1 MKSPFPIASLIPQ
14 RARGF
19 TLIEVMI
26 VLAIL
31 GVLLAVALPSYTSYV
46 ARANRADARGQML
59 QVAQF
64 MQRFYAANDRFDQDR
79 APTPNTNAG
88 GERVPASL
96 MRSPADGTQLY
107 QLTVLATQTA
117 YTVTAV
123 PLAGSKM
130 ANDACGAMT
139 LTSSG
144 VRGVTGGTLSRDEC
158 WK

>member
-1 MKSPFPIASLIPQ
+1 MKCPFPIASLIPR

-64 MQRFYAANDRFDQDR
+64 MQRFYAANDRFDRDR
-79 APTPNTNAG
+79 ANQENDD
-88 GERVPASL
+88 GERVPANL

-107 QLTVLATQTA
+107 QLTVAATQVA
-117 YTVTAV
+117 YTITAV
-123 PLAGSKM
+123 PLAGTKM
-130 ANDACGAMT
+130 ANDACGSIN

>member
-1 MKSPFPIASLIPQ
+1 MKCPNLIPGLFQ
-14 RARGF
+14 RRARGF

-26 VLAIL
+26 VLAIV
-31 GVLLAVALPSYTSYV
+31 GILLAVALPSYTSYV

-79 APTPNTNAG
+79 APTPNVNTA
-88 GERVPASL
+88 GERVPANL

-107 QLTVLATQTA
+107 TLTVLATQTA
-117 YTVTAV
+117 FTVTAV
-123 PLAGSKM
+123 PLTGTKM
-130 ANDACGAMT
+130 AGDPCGSLT
-139 LTSSG
+139 LTSTG
-144 VRGVTGGTLSRDEC
+144 VRGVDGATLSRDEC